1 MAPLSHREVALCSQR
16 PLPSEPW
23 CGLQVFRL
31 GQAGQG
37 VGHPESCPGW
47 SHHGPD
53 PGCVLELS
61 RPSQPPGHWATVLSV
76 WSGLPHLTGEQIAM
90 ELTSRPAGPC
100 FGRRTQGATGS
111 STPGSPGPLW
121 RQLCVVGAT
130 VAGPRHP
137 PSGSSG
143 VVRGAASS
151 SVSSS
156 TALEFPWVLFSI

>member
-1 MAPLSHREVALCSQR
+1 MAPLSHRKVALCSQR

-31 GQAGQG
+31 GQG

-53 PGCVLELS
+53 PGCVLGLS
-61 RPSQPPGHWATVLSV
+61 HPSQPPGHWAIVLSV
-76 WSGLPHLTGEQIAM
+76 WSGLPHLTGEETAT

-100 FGRRTQGATGS
+100 FRRRTQGATGS
-111 STPGSPGPLW
+111 SMPGSPGPLW
-121 RQLCVVGAT
+121 RQFCVVGAP

-143 VVRGAASS
+143 VVRGAVSS

-156 TALEFPWVLFSI
+156 IALELLCVLFSI